1 MSDGVAPALAST
13 HGYALAWRIG
23 AVLCLVGG
31 GLVLFL
37 LEHVIA
43 TPRNVEA
50 EALAS
55 EAEPVP
61 AA

>member
-1 MSDGVAPALAST
+1 
-13 HGYALAWRIG
+13 
-23 AVLCLVGG
+23 VLCVVGG

-61 AA
+61 AV